1 MNDYF
6 ADSGYWIALITPDDE
21 FHVLAMEYDALLEGQ
36 GDRIVTTQLA
46 LNEALAPRSRSTA
59 QMRRAA
65 IELIDR
71 ITQDRRVSIIPQSP
85 EQFDEAF
92 AIFRT
97 VANDK
102 EWSITDCASFLV
114 MRRLNIANA
123 LTGDHH
129 FRQAGFTVLLRQ
141 VRR

>member
-21 FHVLAMEYDALLEGQ
+21 FHALAMEYGALLEAQ
-36 GDRIVTTQLA
+36 GDRIVTTQLV
-46 LNEALAPRSRSTA
+46 LNEALAPRSGTSA
-59 QMRRAA
+59 QMRRA
-65 IELIDR
+65 IIDLIDR
-71 ITQDRRVSIIPQSP
+71 IIQDPRVSIIRQSS

-92 AIFRT
+92 AMFRT

-102 EWSITDCASFLV
+102 EWSITDCASFLL
-114 MRRLNIANA
+114 MRRLNIADA

-129 FRQAGFTVLLRQ
+129 FRQAGFTVLLEPTRT
-141 VRR
+141 